1 MIEEI
6 KLLLGDAAK
15 NYTDAQIGL
24 AYKMSLMEV
33 EEYCKRDAD
42 ASLEFIAERIAAI
55 KLLRMGSDGLAAQS
69 YSGVSETYIDGL
81 PADIQKLLNGKRKI
95 KVV

>member
-1 MIEEI
+1 MLEEI

-24 AYKMSLMEV
+24 AYKISLMEV
-33 EEYCKRDAD
+33 EEYCRRQAD
-42 ASLEFIAERIAAI
+42 AVLEFAAERIAVI

-69 YSGVSETYIDGL
+69 YSGVSESYIDGL